1 MDLRRTVAVA
11 RGETPA
17 DLLLENAQL
26 INVMSGEIH
35 PADIAISGPLVA
47 GLGAGYGARESVDL
61 GGRYVCPGFIDAH
74 VHLETS
80 MVLPREFARAVV
92 SRGVTTVIADPH
104 EIANVLG
111 IDGIRFLLDDA
122 RRAPLTTYV
131 NLPSCVPSSPLE
143 TTGATLEAS
152 DLAPLLAEPS
162 VVGLAEVMNFPA
174 VIRGEEHMLAKIEAF
189 AGRRIDGHCPGLSG
203 RDLNAYVAAGITS
216 DHECTTVSE
225 AREKLRL
232 GMTVFL
238 REGSVAR
245 NLKTLLSL
253 VTTEA
258 ERRLCFCTDDRGPR
272 DLLEEGS
279 VDHLVRRSIAEGI
292 DPIAAIRLATINA
305 ADHFGL
311 RDRGAVSPG
320 RRADLIVL
328 SDLHELRVERV
339 YKDGRLVARDGEM
352 VLPTRPAEI
361 PPAVRQTVHV
371 RAEDIDFR
379 IPARGNRVRVIE
391 VVPDQIL
398 TRSTRADARTE
409 AGAAVADPAR
419 DLLKMAV
426 VERHRGTGNV
436 GLGFVSGFG
445 LRRGALASTV
455 AHDHHNLVVL
465 GADDRSMK
473 LAARAVVEAGGG
485 QAVADPD
492 RILAVLPLPIAGL
505 MSDQPIEQVRE
516 GSAAL
521 LAAAR
526 ALGSQLRDPFTT
538 LSFLALPVVPSLK
551 LTDVGLIDV
560 EKFEVVPLFVRE

>member
-1 MDLRRTVAVA
+1 
-11 RGETPA
+11 
-17 DLLLENAQL
+17 
-26 INVMSGEIH
+26 
-35 PADIAISGPLVA
+35 
-47 GLGAGYGARESVDL
+47 
-61 GGRYVCPGFIDAH
+61 
-74 VHLETS
+74 
-80 MVLPREFARAVV
+80 
-92 SRGVTTVIADPH
+92 
-104 EIANVLG
+104 
-111 IDGIRFLLDDA
+111 
-122 RRAPLTTYV
+122 LTAYV
-131 NLPSCVPSSPLE
+131 NLPSCVPSSHLE
-143 TTGATLEAS
+143 TTGAALEAS
-152 DLAPLLAEPS
+152 DLAALLSEPS
-162 VVGLAEVMNFPA
+162 VVGLAEVMNFSA
-174 VIRGEEHMLAKIEAF
+174 VIRGDEQLLAKIEAF
-189 AGRRIDGHCPGLSG
+189 AGRRIDGQCPGLSG

-216 DHECTTVSE
+216 DHECTRVSE

-253 VTTEA
+253 VTPEA

-272 DLLEEGS
+272 DLLQEGS

-292 DPIAAIRLATINA
+292 DPIAALRLATINA

-311 RDRGAVSPG
+311 RDRGAVAPG

-339 YKDGRLVARDGEM
+339 YRDGRLVAREGEM
-352 VLPTRPAEI
+352 ILPTRPAEV

-371 RAEDIDFR
+371 EPDDVDFR
-379 IPARGNRVRVIE
+379 IPAQGNRVRVIE

-398 TRSTRADARTE
+398 TRSARAEVRTE
-409 AGAAVADPAR
+409 AGDAVADPAR

-426 VERHRGTGNV
+426 VERHRSTGNV

-465 GADDRSMK
+465 GADDRSMR

-485 QAVADPD
+485 QAVADRD
-492 RILAVLPLPIAGL
+492 RVLAVLPLPIAGL
-505 MSDQPIEQVRE
+505 MSDQPIERVRE
-516 GSAAL
+516 GSEAL

-526 ALGSQLRDPFTT
+526 ALGSPLRDPFTT
-538 LSFLALPVVPSLK
+538 LSFLALPVIPSLK
-551 LTDVGLIDV
+551 LTDVGLVDV
-560 EKFEVVPLFVRE
+560 EAFDVVPLFVRE

>member
-11 RGETPA
+11 RGDAPA

-26 INVMSGEIH
+26 VNVLSGEIH
-35 PADIAISGPLVA
+35 PADIAISGPFVA
-47 GLGAGYGARESVDL
+47 GLGKGYDARESVDL
-61 GGRYVCPGFIDAH
+61 GGRYVCPGLVDAH

-122 RRAPLTTYV
+122 RGAPLTVYV
-131 NLPSCVPSSPLE
+131 NLPSCVPSSHLE
-143 TTGATLEAS
+143 TTGAALEAS
-152 DLAPLLAEPS
+152 DLAPLLSEPS

-174 VIRGEEHMLAKIEAF
+174 VIRGDEQVLAKIEAF

-216 DHECTTVSE
+216 DHECTRVSE

-253 VTTEA
+253 VTPEA

-272 DLLEEGS
+272 DLLQEGS

-292 DPIAAIRLATINA
+292 DPIAALRLATINA

-311 RDRGAVSPG
+311 RDRGAVAPG

-339 YKDGRLVARDGEM
+339 YRDGRLVAREGEM
-352 VLPTRPAEI
+352 ILPTRPAEV

-371 RAEDIDFR
+371 EPDDVDFR
-379 IPARGNRVRVIE
+379 IPAQGNRVRVIE

-398 TRSTRADARTE
+398 TRSARAEVRTE
-409 AGAAVADPAR
+409 AGDAVADPAR

-426 VERHRGTGNV
+426 VERHRSTGNV

-445 LRRGALASTV
+445 LRRGALAS
-455 AHDHHNLVVL
+455 
-465 GADDRSMK
+465 
-473 LAARAVVEAGGG
+473 
-485 QAVADPD
+485 
-492 RILAVLPLPIAGL
+492 
-505 MSDQPIEQVRE
+505 
-516 GSAAL
+516 SA
-521 LAAAR
+521 
-526 ALGSQLRDPFTT
+526 PTT
-538 LSFLALPVVPSLK
+538 
-551 LTDVGLIDV
+551 G
-560 EKFEVVPLFVRE
+560 R